1 MKHDLTILSL
11 LDQPSGYKYNT
22 YKLCGSA
29 VVKAMRKLLI
39 NYLKILK
46 YINYYDRFQ
55 CIFNSLLQ
63 PFTAIIQSLV
73 CSLLPA

>member
-11 LDQPSGYKYNT
+11 LDQPIKAPATQATDKYKTYN
-22 YKLCGSA
+22 YA

-46 YINYYDRFQ
+46 IYK
-55 CIFNSLLQ
+55 LL
-63 PFTAIIQSLV
+63 
-73 CSLLPA
+73 

>member
-22 YKLCGSA
+22 YMRLL
-29 VVKAMRKLLI
+29 KAMRKLLI